1 MFFIEIILLSVGLSM
16 DSLAASVTTG
26 SVIKEYKRRH
36 IFRIASIMA
45 MFQAGMT
52 MIGYFAGIG
61 FSNYICRF
69 DHWIAFFLLLY
80 IGGKMVYEELSAND
94 EDENCKCNPLCNK
107 TICGLAIATSIDALA
122 VGISLALISTGI
134 MIQALTIGLVTFA
147 FSAFGVYFGGR
158 FGRNINLR
166 LELIGGIIL
175 ILIGFKFYPNIFFSK
190 KKQYLS
196 DRSYYLIKPNY
207 CVTGLKIT

>member
-1 MFFIEIILLSVGLSM
+1 M

-69 DHWIAFFLLLY
+69 DHWIAFFLLLP
-80 IGGKMVYEELSAND
+80 IARTLSDTFAGIA
-94 EDENCKCNPLCNK
+94 PSSVPMFLAMQLAG
-107 TICGLAIATSIDALA
+107 TAIAF
-122 VGISLALISTGI
+122 
-134 MIQALTIGLVTFA
+134 GLVA
-147 FSAFGVYFGGR
+147 F
-158 FGRNINLR
+158 L
-166 LELIGGIIL
+166 
-175 ILIGFKFYPNIFFSK
+175 YPR
-190 KKQYLS
+190 QE
-196 DRSYYLIKPNY
+196 P
-207 CVTGLKIT
+207 T

>member
-52 MIGYFAGIG
+52 LIGYFAGIG
-61 FSNYICRF
+61 FSNYICSF

-80 IGGKMVYEELSAND
+80 IGGKMVYEELSSND

-107 TICGLAIATSIDALA
+107 TICCLAIATSIDALA

-166 LELIGGIIL
+166 LELIGGVIL
-175 ILIGFKFYPNIFFSK
+175 ILIGFKILSEHLFF
-190 KKQYLS
+190 
-196 DRSYYLIKPNY
+196 
-207 CVTGLKIT
+207 

>member
-1 MFFIEIILLSVGLSM
+1 MFFIEIIFLSVGLSM

-26 SVIKEYKRRH
+26 SEIKEYKRRH

-80 IGGKMVYEELSAND
+80 IGGKMVTKSYRPMMKTKTANAIHSA
-94 EDENCKCNPLCNK
+94 
-107 TICGLAIATSIDALA
+107 I
-122 VGISLALISTGI
+122 
-134 MIQALTIGLVTFA
+134 
-147 FSAFGVYFGGR
+147 R
-158 FGRNINLR
+158 
-166 LELIGGIIL
+166 
-175 ILIGFKFYPNIFFSK
+175 
-190 KKQYLS
+190 QYAA
-196 DRSYYLIKPNY
+196 
-207 CVTGLKIT
+207 